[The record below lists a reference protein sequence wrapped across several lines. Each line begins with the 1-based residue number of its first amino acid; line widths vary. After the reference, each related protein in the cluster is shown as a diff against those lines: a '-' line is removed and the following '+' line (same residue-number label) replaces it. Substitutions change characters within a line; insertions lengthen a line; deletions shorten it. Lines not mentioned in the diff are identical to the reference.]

1 MEDKRDTS
9 VQVPPAAEAMGCTM
23 TVEDV
28 QTAYGVSRNTVY
40 RWISG
45 GRLEAVK
52 IGNRNYFRPADVEAV
67 ATSYGGRA

>member
-1 MEDKRDTS
+1 MDDKNGKP

-28 QTAYGVSRNTVY
+28 QASYGVSRNTVY
-40 RWISG
+40 RWITA
-45 GRLEAVK
+45 GRLDAVK

-67 ATSYGGRA
+67 ATSYGGR

>member
-1 MEDKRDTS
+1 MDEDKR

-23 TVEDV
+23 TTEDV
-28 QTAYGVSRNTVY
+28 QAAYGVSRNTVY

-52 IGNRNYFRPADVEAV
+52 IGKRDYFRPADVEAV
-67 ATSYGGRA
+67 ATSYKGE